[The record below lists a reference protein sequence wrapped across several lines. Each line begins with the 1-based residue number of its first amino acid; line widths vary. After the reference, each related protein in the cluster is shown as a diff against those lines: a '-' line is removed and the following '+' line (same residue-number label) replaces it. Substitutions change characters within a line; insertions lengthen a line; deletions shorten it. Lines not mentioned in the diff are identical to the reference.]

1 MDLELHVFQRRSV
14 ADGIVELTLV
24 HPDGCALPRWDAGAH
39 VDLEL
44 GGMLRQYSLTGLEIR
59 DDRWVVSIL
68 RERDGRGG
76 SRYAHERLPE
86 RSSVRVS
93 LPRNHFGLE
102 PEAPR
107 VLFVAGG
114 IGITPILPMIRQLEA
129 AGTPWDLFYCGR
141 SRTSMAYLDELAKFG
156 DRVLIR
162 PDDEFGIPDLGL
174 LVAET
179 AIDTVVYSCGP
190 ESMLSALETCCA
202 EAAPPRRLRVERF
215 VPKLVEP
222 TEPDHGFEVEFA
234 QSGVTVTVPV
244 GRSILE
250 VAGEYGVD
258 IISSCSEGT
267 CGTCETPVL
276 EGVPDHRDS
285 VLTQEEQAS
294 CATMMPCVS
303 RARSARLVL
312 DV

>member
-1 MDLELHVFQRRSV
+1 MDLELRVLQRRSV
-14 ADGIVELTLV
+14 ADGIVELTLA
-24 HPDGCALPRWDAGAH
+24 HPDGCALPPWDAGAH
-39 VDLEL
+39 IDLEL
-44 GGMLRQYSLTGLEIR
+44 GELLRQYSLTGLETR
-59 DDRWVVSIL
+59 DDRWIVSIL
-68 RERDGRGG
+68 REQAGRGG
-76 SRYAHERLPE
+76 SRYAHECLPDG
-86 RSSVRVS
+86 SPVRVS
-93 LPRNHFGLE
+93 LPRNHFRLDAQ
-102 PEAPR
+102 APR

-129 AGTPWDLFYCGR
+129 AGTPWELFYCGR

-156 DRVLIR
+156 DRVRIR
-162 PDDEFGIPDLGL
+162 PDDEFGIPDLGT
-174 LVAET
+174 LVSET

-190 ESMLSALETCCA
+190 ESLLATLETRCA
-202 EAAPPRRLRVERF
+202 EATPPRQLRVERF
-215 VPKLVEP
+215 VPKIVEP
-222 TEPDHGFEVEFA
+222 TEPDHGFDVEFA
-234 QSGVTVTVPV
+234 QSGLTVTVPV

-250 VAGEYGVD
+250 VAEECGVD

-276 EGVPDHRDS
+276 EGIPDHRDS

-303 RARSARLVL
+303 RAKSARLVL